1 LMDTLIKNATI
12 INEGKIFEGSVFL
25 RDDLIDKIYLPG
37 EQLPDHADKIINLEK
52 DYLIPGVIDDQ
63 VHFREPG
70 MTHKA
75 DIQTESAAAVAGGVT
90 SFMEMPNTNPQTI
103 SIEALN
109 DKFERAAKTSYA
121 NYSFYLGATNDNL
134 DELLKADPATTCGI
148 KVFMGSSTGNMLV
161 DNKKAL
167 ENIFREVPLQI
178 ATHCEDEPTVRQN
191 SERYRQKYGEEIP
204 VRFHPLIRSAEACY
218 RSSSLAVEL
227 ASKHQSRLH
236 ILHLSTKKELELLN
250 NQLPLTDK
258 KITGEVCVHHLWF
271 SDADYDKYGSRI
283 KWNPAIKTA
292 EDREALR
299 EGLQNNYLDVIA
311 TDHAPHTFEE
321 KSSNSYFKT
330 PAGGPLVEHSLMAMF
345 ELTNEGVFSKEMI
358 IEKMCHA
365 PARLFQ
371 IERRGFIREGYYAD
385 LAVISRKPLT
395 VDDKTVHYKCK
406 WSPFSG
412 TTFQNRVTHTFINGH
427 LAFEKGQINPQK
439 NGRKLVFNR

>member
-1 LMDTLIKNATI
+1 MDTLIKDATI
-12 INEGKIFEGSVFL
+12 INEGKIFEGSILV
-25 RDDLIDKIYLPG
+25 RDDLIEKIYLPG
-37 EQLPDHADKIINLEK
+37 EELPGHVDQVIDIGK

-70 MTHKA
+70 MMHKA

-90 SFMEMPNTNPQTI
+90 SFMEMPNTNPQTT
-103 SIEALN
+103 SIEALKE
-109 DKFERAAKTSYA
+109 KFERAAKSSYA

-134 DELLKADPATTCGI
+134 DELLKADPSTTCGI

-161 DNKKAL
+161 DNKNSL

-178 ATHCEDEPTVRQN
+178 ATHCEDEATVREN

-204 VRFHPLIRSAEACY
+204 FRFHPLIRSAEACY

-250 NQLPLTDK
+250 NQLPLSDK
-258 KITGEVCVHHLWF
+258 KITGEACVHHLWF
-271 SDADYDKYGSRI
+271 SDGDYDKFGSRI
-283 KWNPAIKTA
+283 KWNPAIKTI
-292 EDREALR
+292 EDRDALR
-299 EGLQNNYLDVIA
+299 EGLKNNYLDVIA
-311 TDHAPHTFEE
+311 TDHAPHTLAE
-321 KSSNSYFKT
+321 KNTNSYFKT
-330 PAGGPLVEHSLMAMF
+330 PSGGPLVEHSLTAMF
-345 ELTNEGVFSKEMI
+345 ELSATGVFSKEII

-365 PARLFQ
+365 PARLFK

-385 LAVISRKPLT
+385 LAVVSQEPFT
-395 VDDKTVHYKCK
+395 VDDNTVHYKCK

-412 TTFQNRVTHTFINGH
+412 TTFQNRITHTFINGH
-427 LAFEKGQINPQK
+427 LAFKNGQINLKK

>member
-109 DKFERAAKTSYA
+109 EKFERAAKTSYA

-271 SDADYDKYGSRI
+271 SDADYDKFGSRI
-283 KWNPAIKTA
+283 KWNPAIKTT
-292 EDREALR
+292 EDRDALR

-311 TDHAPHTFEE
+311 TDHAPHTLEE

-330 PAGGPLVEHSLMAMF
+330 PSGGPLVEHSLMAMF
-345 ELTNEGVFSKEMI
+345 ELTDAGVFSKEMI